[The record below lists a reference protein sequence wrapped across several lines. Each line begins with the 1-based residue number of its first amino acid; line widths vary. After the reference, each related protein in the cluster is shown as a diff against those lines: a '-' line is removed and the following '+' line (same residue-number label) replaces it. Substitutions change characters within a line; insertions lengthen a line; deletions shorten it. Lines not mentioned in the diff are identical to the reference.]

1 MLLIDPYSKTIYNYK
16 KLEKI
21 EKITKKL
28 QKIAKNYK
36 KSKKTFPINHRTVRP
51 RESKI
56 TNGY

>member
-21 EKITKKL
+21 GKNYQKITKKL
-28 QKIAKNYK
+28 QKIQ
-36 KSKKTFPINHRTVRP
+36 KTFPINHRTVRP